1 MEFSGLGR
9 RRFFAFVCLGRALN
23 ILRLSSR
30 DLGVRVYGRR
40 FTLSPLSASGCVEN
54 QLYGYG
60 VACFRVWGSS
70 LEVGVSEN
78 RGTSFWGP

>member
-9 RRFFAFVCLGRALN
+9 GV
-23 ILRLSSR
+23 SSR
-30 DLGVRVYGRR
+30 FLFGKSLEYSAPKLKGFWCEGLRSKIA
-40 FTLSPLSASGCVEN
+40 LSPISASGCVEN